1 MAEELIQKSKER
13 FYRGIEIEELKKMD
27 LREFAKL
34 VKSRARRTIVR
45 NADVIEKFVQK
56 CEKRSSK
63 DRPIKTHNR
72 ALIIVPKMLGK
83 IIQVY
88 NGKEFLKVTID
99 ETMLGH
105 RLGEFSLTRK
115 IAKHTKV
122 GVGATKSTSSASKK

>member
-13 FYRGIEIEELKKMD
+13 FYRGVEIEELKKMN

-34 VKSRARRTIVR
+34 VKSRARRTIIR
-45 NADVIEKFVQK
+45 NADIIEKFVQK
-56 CEKRSSK
+56 CEKKSSK
-63 DRPIKTHNR
+63 DRPIKTHDR
-72 ALIIVPKMLGK
+72 TLIIVPKMLGK
-83 IIQVY
+83 TIQVY
-88 NGKEFLKVTID
+88 NGKEFLRVTID

-122 GVGATKSTSSASKK
+122 GVGATKSTSSTSKK